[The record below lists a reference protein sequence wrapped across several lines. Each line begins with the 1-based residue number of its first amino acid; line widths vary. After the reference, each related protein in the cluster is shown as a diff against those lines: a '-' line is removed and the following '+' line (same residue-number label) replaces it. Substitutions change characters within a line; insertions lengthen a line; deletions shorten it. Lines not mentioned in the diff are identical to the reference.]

1 MFYAFD
7 LWGPLMSD
15 TVTREEHKT
24 LQDRVSVVER
34 EVDGEKMLSRYIL
47 QQVRANGDDL
57 AAVKTR
63 LDRVETDVSEVK
75 RDLSEVKNN
84 LTQFRKDMP
93 GIVADAMH
101 EVLKQSG
108 KA

>member
-1 MFYAFD
+1 
-7 LWGPLMSD
+7 MSD
-15 TVTREEHKT
+15 LVTREEHKI

-63 LDRVETDVSEVK
+63 MDRFETRMDGVETRLGNVE
-75 RDLSEVKNN
+75 NN

-93 GIVADAMH
+93 SIVADAMR
-101 EVLKQSG
+101 EVLKESREAG
-108 KA
+108 EAT

>member
-1 MFYAFD
+1 
-7 LWGPLMSD
+7 MSD
-15 TVTREEHKT
+15 LVAREEHKL

-63 LDRVETDVSEVK
+63 MDRFETRMDGVETRLGAVE
-75 RDLSEVKNN
+75 NN
-84 LTQFRKDMP
+84 LSQFRKDMP
-93 GIVADAMH
+93 GIVADAMR
-101 EVLKQSG
+101 EVLKASR
-108 KA
+108 KAGEAT

>member
-1 MFYAFD
+1 
-7 LWGPLMSD
+7 MSD
-15 TVTREEHKT
+15 LVTREEHKL

-63 LDRVETDVSEVK
+63 LDRVETEVRQDIGDVR
-75 RDLSEVKNN
+75 RDISALRNDVAG
-84 LTQFRKDMP
+84 LRKDLPSMIAETMRDMLRESRKP
-93 GIVADAMH
+93 G
-101 EVLKQSG
+101 ETT
-108 KA
+108 

>member
-1 MFYAFD
+1 MPDFV
-7 LWGPLMSD
+7 S
-15 TVTREEHKT
+15 REEHKI

-63 LDRVETDVSEVK
+63 MDRFESKMDGMDTRLGAVE
-75 RDLSEVKNN
+75 NN

-93 GIVADAMH
+93 SIVADAMR
-101 EVLKQSG
+101 EVLKESREAG
-108 KA
+108 EAT

>member
-1 MFYAFD
+1 
-7 LWGPLMSD
+7 MSD
-15 TVTREEHKT
+15 TVTREEHKI

-63 LDRVETDVSEVK
+63 LGRVETDISEVK
-75 RDLSEVKNN
+75 RDLSVVQND
-84 LTQFRKDMP
+84 LAQFRKDMP
-93 GIVADAMH
+93 SIVADAMR
-101 EVLKQSG
+101 EVLKESRKSG
-108 KA
+108 GAE

>member
-1 MFYAFD
+1 
-7 LWGPLMSD
+7 MSD

-47 QQVRANGDDL
+47 QQARANGDDL

-63 LDRVETDVSEVK
+63 LDRVETDVRQDISEAR
-75 RDLSEVKNN
+75 RDISA
-84 LTQFRKDMP
+84 LTNDLAGLRKELP
-93 GIVADAMH
+93 TIVADAMR
-101 EVLKQSG
+101 EVLRESRKSG
-108 KA
+108 GAT